1 MRFESKLFQLSLSDV
16 ALYDMTGIAIEPFQY
31 FSSGLVQRLIAGD
44 HWTTASKHR
53 TARQPI
59 VTSVPL
65 VHCALSL
72 ERLSAVKTKAVS
84 YRIGRIPADVAT
96 M

>member
-53 TARQPI
+53 TARHRLLQAFRLFI
-59 VTSVPL
+59 ALYHWNGSVP
-65 VHCALSL
+65 
-72 ERLSAVKTKAVS
+72 
-84 YRIGRIPADVAT
+84 
-96 M
+96 